1 MAGKINY
8 TVYDVTII
16 HPAEK
21 AFIRQNVVATNDT
34 RAFMKVLANNSKWN
48 KLDVDEIE
56 YKVKGKQNFIIK
68 FFKKI
73 SKNLNYKI
81 EDDINKTKLVYEIH
95 DNAEKF
101 DKKTEESFKF
111 LQIFTAII

>member
-34 RAFMKVLANNSKWN
+34 RAFMKVLANNSKWS
-48 KLDVDEIE
+48 KLDVDDIE
-56 YKVKGKQNFIIK
+56 YTVNP
-68 FFKKI
+68 I
-73 SKNLNYKI
+73 S
-81 EDDINKTKLVYEIH
+81 
-95 DNAEKF
+95 
-101 DKKTEESFKF
+101 SF
-111 LQIFTAII
+111 QA